1 MLDGDLSNNK
11 IHQLSCISTV
21 KLKKNGN
28 FNIITTLSTKMNK
41 KVWWNQWS
49 LQNHE

>member
-21 KLKKNGN
+21 KLK
-28 FNIITTLSTKMNK
+28 IK
-41 KVWWNQWS
+41 KKWKF
-49 LQNHE
+49 